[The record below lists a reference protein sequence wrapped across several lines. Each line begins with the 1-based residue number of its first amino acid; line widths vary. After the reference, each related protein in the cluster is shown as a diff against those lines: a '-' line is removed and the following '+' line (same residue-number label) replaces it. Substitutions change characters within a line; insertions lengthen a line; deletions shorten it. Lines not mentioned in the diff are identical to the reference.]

1 MAYSTPPLPG
11 RGLRRWGAVLFW
23 VGLVLTLV
31 SLIATV
37 ASGFSLAR
45 NAEGLEDARAVIG
58 STTVTLQAGELRG
71 IVKES
76 TQDPDPACAVTGP
89 DGAQVPVRGA
99 GQMSSEWGLVS
110 FLVVADFEATTS
122 GEHTV
127 SCEGSAATLI
137 PPVGVD
143 GLLGGAFVIVAGVL
157 GMGFGVTLALIGVVL
172 WLVGRSQSSKA
183 AAQGPSGYQG
193 YPPPG
198 YPPR

>member
-1 MAYSTPPLPG
+1 MAYSTTPLPG

-31 SLIATV
+31 SLVATV

-45 NAEGLEDARAVIG
+45 NAEGLEDARAIVG
-58 STTVTLQAGELRG
+58 STTVTLQAGEVRG

-76 TQDPDPACAVTGP
+76 TQDPDPSCAVTGP
-89 DGAQVPVRGA
+89 DGAEVPVRGA
-99 GQMSSEWGLVS
+99 GELSSQWGLLS
-110 FLVVADFEATTS
+110 FIVVADFEATAS
-122 GEHTV
+122 GDHTV

-157 GMGFGVTLALIGVVL
+157 GMGFGVTLALIGLVL
-172 WLVGRSQSSKA
+172 WIVGRSQSSKA
-183 AAQGPSGYQG
+183 MQGPTGYQG

>member
-1 MAYSTPPLPG
+1 MAYSTAPPPG
-11 RGLRRWGAVLFW
+11 RGLRRWGAGLFW
-23 VGLVLTLV
+23 VGLVITVV
-31 SLIATV
+31 SLVVTA

-45 NAEGLEDARAVIG
+45 NAEGLEDARAIVG
-58 STTVTLQAGELRG
+58 STSVTLQAGELRG

-76 TQDPDPACAVTGP
+76 TQDADPSCTVTGP
-89 DGAQVPVRGA
+89 DGGDLPVRGA
-99 GQMSSEWGLVS
+99 DELSSQWGMLS
-110 FLVVADFEATTS
+110 FLVVADFEATAS

-127 SCEGSAATLI
+127 SCEGAAATLI

-143 GLLGGAFVIVAGVL
+143 GLLGGAFVLVAGVL
-157 GMGFGVTLALIGVVL
+157 GMGFGLTLALIGLVL

-183 AAQGPSGYQG
+183 AQGPAGYQG